1 MHLFEFPTFK
11 SQKQSVAR
19 RYSNKLAHTFTVIRD
34 DRLRRKLGAKVVCF
48 FGMRKKKREKME
60 RIGEKWGKR
69 ERREGEL
76 HGTEGKGGGGEKRL
90 TRKGKREE
98 C

>member
-1 MHLFEFPTFK
+1 M
-11 SQKQSVAR
+11 
-19 RYSNKLAHTFTVIRD
+19 
-34 DRLRRKLGAKVVCF
+34 GAKVVCF

-90 TRKGKREE
+90 TRKGKREGY
-98 C
+98 